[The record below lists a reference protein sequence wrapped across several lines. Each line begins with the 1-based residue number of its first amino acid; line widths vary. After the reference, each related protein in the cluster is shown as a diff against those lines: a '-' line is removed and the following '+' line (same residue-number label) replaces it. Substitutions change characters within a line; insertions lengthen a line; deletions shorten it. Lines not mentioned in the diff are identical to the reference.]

1 MYTSSSRSPLRNA
14 FFLCQTARVTNQDL
28 QLVKEEPE
36 LNLAL
41 QLEQKSSNSQC
52 YRFG

>member
-1 MYTSSSRSPLRNA
+1 MH

-41 QLEQKSSNSQC
+41 QLEQKSSDSQC
-52 YRFG
+52 HRFG